1 MIVLSCDKLTKSF
14 GINTILDQ
22 ITFSVSEKSR
32 MGIVGPNGAGKTTLF
47 RLITGELTIDEGSI
61 YKAKDLTIGYLKQNE
76 TVDSSIS
83 IWEELLTVFAH
94 VMEMEKRIRSLEKRI
109 STHTDME
116 NAEYKQLMEEYGTLL
131 EQFAE
136 QDGYS
141 YESHMR
147 GVLTGLGFSADEFH
161 QPIWQ
166 LSGGQK
172 TRVAL
177 ARLLLKKP
185 DLLLLDEPTNHLDLD
200 AVQWLEGFLKDYS
213 GTIMMISHDRYF
225 LDNLCDCILEVENH
239 KGELYQGNYSQYRK
253 KKKHHRESLLKKF
266 ELQQK
271 EIRRQQEIIQR
282 YRSYNREKSIRAAE
296 SREKA
301 LERMVLAEKPSDIK
315 EVRMS
320 FHVKKPSG
328 HDVLKVEGLTMAF
341 DNRKLFENTSFSLKK
356 GDRVGIIGPN
366 GVGKTTLFRLLL
378 GHIQPDSGTFQWGT
392 GVDIGYYDQ
401 EQSSLSLDKSA
412 LEELWDAFPLLTE
425 TQIRNTLALFLFRG
439 DDVYKS
445 IRQLSGG
452 ERGRVML
459 SKLMLA
465 GNNFLLLDEPTNH
478 LDMHSREVLEASLE
492 EYTGTLLM
500 ISHDRY
506 FLNKIANRILVME
519 ENGITQ
525 YLGNFDDYL
534 EKKKS
539 QELLDS
545 LEKEEPAEKTKTAQK
560 EERKKEREERQKR
573 RAFQQLLKD
582 LENKIHKLEAELSIL
597 EALLYDPDLY
607 SSPDKMLEV
616 QQQYNHKKTTLDAA
630 YEEWLELNDSSD
642 GE

>member
-1 MIVLSCDKLTKSF
+1 M
-14 GINTILDQ
+14 
-22 ITFSVSEKSR
+22 
-32 MGIVGPNGAGKTTLF
+32 
-47 RLITGELTIDEGSI
+47 
-61 YKAKDLTIGYLKQNE
+61 TIGYLKQNE

-94 VMEMEKRIRSLEKRI
+94 VMEIEKRIRSLEKRI

-147 GVLTGLGFSADEFH
+147 GVLTGLGFSANEFH

-301 LERMVLAEKPSDIK
+301 LERMVLAE
-315 EVRMS
+315 
-320 FHVKKPSG
+320 
-328 HDVLKVEGLTMAF
+328 
-341 DNRKLFENTSFSLKK
+341 
-356 GDRVGIIGPN
+356 
-366 GVGKTTLFRLLL
+366 
-378 GHIQPDSGTFQWGT
+378 
-392 GVDIGYYDQ
+392 
-401 EQSSLSLDKSA
+401 
-412 LEELWDAFPLLTE
+412 
-425 TQIRNTLALFLFRG
+425 
-439 DDVYKS
+439 
-445 IRQLSGG
+445 
-452 ERGRVML
+452 
-459 SKLMLA
+459 
-465 GNNFLLLDEPTNH
+465 
-478 LDMHSREVLEASLE
+478 
-492 EYTGTLLM
+492 
-500 ISHDRY
+500 SHP
-506 FLNKIANRILVME
+506 I
-519 ENGITQ
+519 
-525 YLGNFDDYL
+525 
-534 EKKKS
+534 
-539 QELLDS
+539 
-545 LEKEEPAEKTKTAQK
+545 
-560 EERKKEREERQKR
+560 
-573 RAFQQLLKD
+573 
-582 LENKIHKLEAELSIL
+582 
-597 EALLYDPDLY
+597 
-607 SSPDKMLEV
+607 
-616 QQQYNHKKTTLDAA
+616 
-630 YEEWLELNDSSD
+630 
-642 GE
+642 